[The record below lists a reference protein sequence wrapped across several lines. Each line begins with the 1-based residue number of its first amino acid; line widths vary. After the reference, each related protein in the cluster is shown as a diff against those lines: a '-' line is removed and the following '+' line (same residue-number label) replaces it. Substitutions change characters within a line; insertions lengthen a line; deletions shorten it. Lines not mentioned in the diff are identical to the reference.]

1 MASQYRILGQ
11 VNPSASAASPVFIA
25 TAQSVVSTVAVCN
38 TASAAAKYR
47 LAARPASASVTSTE
61 HYLVFDGDVDGNDS
75 VFLTLGV
82 TLGVGDRLEGFV
94 SASTVAFSAFG
105 SEVS

>member
-1 MASQYRILGQ
+1 MSSQYKILGQ
-11 VNPSASAASPVFIA
+11 VNPSASAASAIYIA
-25 TAQSVVSTVAVCN
+25 PAQSVVSTVAVCN
-38 TASAAAKYR
+38 TASAATTYR
-47 LAARPASASVTSTE
+47 LAARPASASATTTE
-61 HYLVFDGDVDGNDS
+61 HYLVFNGEVKGNDS